1 MNDLTPPRRPQH
13 PAAATPSC
21 YEAPPARSE
30 DLADGLSLRS
40 MIVVLRRYWWLI
52 LVTTLAAGG
61 LAFLHGLRAD
71 PAFKA
76 TATVV
81 IEDSRQ
87 AIAGNLVGA
96 AAERGGRSDPFAS
109 QLEILRSHAVL
120 GAAVDQSGMRLWP
133 VDREVFGLRLRDLQ
147 VREESSSAP
156 IRLTFGRDSYIAEH
170 GETIVEAPYGDAVA
184 LPPASFA
191 VHAPPVSGHESA
203 EYVIVGQRAAALFLR
218 GRVEAARRGATNLV
232 DVSVTAADPLTA
244 QIAVNALVTAFAN
257 HSEAMARQASERRRE
272 FLREQL
278 TSTDARLADVQRE
291 LIDFRRRERVFSSRE
306 QFAAEQSGLMTL
318 EVNREQL
325 LTDRQ
330 MFAQLL
336 EGVRQAEPGETVD
349 RLHALVSL
357 PEIASNPVVSELY
370 RQLVEYERER
380 NNMTSGRWSR
390 AQSNPDVERLD
401 GLITATTGRMATGVQ
416 SHLRSLD
423 ARIAALDRVRGQR
436 VASIQERPETE
447 AEESH
452 LVQQVEAVRGVADQL
467 RSEYQRAQIAAAVE
481 GGEIQI
487 VDFAD
492 VPGGPIGSGALR
504 LVIMGLVAGLF
515 LGSGGAFLLDN
526 LNTSIRRQED
536 LEEALR
542 VPRLA
547 VIPRIDRAKRKHRVA
562 ITPAIQSIGRL
573 GNAGKTN
580 GHGNG
585 SGNGASRRK
594 REVPRPGRTDA
605 ANASPAAS
613 ERLITLT
620 DVRSSGSEAFRTLR
634 TNLLFSDTAEG
645 VRTLVVTS
653 TTPGEGKTT
662 TAANLAVTYAQQ
674 GVKVILVDCD
684 LRKPQL
690 HSVFE
695 IGREPGLTQLV
706 LGQSGI
712 GEVVRETAVENL
724 LVLPAGAIPPNPTEL
739 LGGARMRKTIA
750 DLVSRCEMVILDTS
764 PISAGSDAAILGAAC
779 DGVIMVVR
787 AGATDRESAR
797 QAMEQLGTVG
807 ARVLGGVFNDPDAE
821 LLKYGKYGG
830 AYGAYVGYYGVE
842 YASEEA

>member
-1 MNDLTPPRRPQH
+1 MNDLTPPRRSQH
-13 PAAATPSC
+13 PTPG
-21 YEAPPARSE
+21 APIYPEPSFPRSE
-30 DLADGLSLRS
+30 DAANELSLRS
-40 MIVVLRRYWWLI
+40 LLVVLRRYWWLI
-52 LVTTLAAGG
+52 AVMTVAAGG

-71 PAFKA
+71 PAYKA

-87 AIAGNLVGA
+87 AIAGNLAGA
-96 AAERGGRSDPFAS
+96 AAERGGRVDPFAS

-120 GAAVDQSGMRLWP
+120 GAAVDQAGMRLWP
-133 VDREVFGLRLRDLQ
+133 LDREVVGLRLSDLE
-147 VREESSSAP
+147 VREESASGP
-156 IRLTFGRDSYIAEH
+156 IRLTFGRDGYIAEH
-170 GETIVEAPYGDAVA
+170 GETIAEARYGEAVS

-191 VHAPPVSGHESA
+191 IDAPPVSGHESA
-203 EYVIVGQRAAALFLR
+203 EYVIVGQRAAALYLR
-218 GRVEAARRGATNLV
+218 GRVEAVRRGATNLV

-257 HSEAMARQASERRRE
+257 HSEAMARQVSERRRE
-272 FLREQL
+272 FLKEQL

-291 LIDFRRRERVFSSRE
+291 VIDFRRRERVLSSRE
-306 QFAAEQSGLMTL
+306 QFAAEQAGLMTL
-318 EVNREQL
+318 ELNREQL

-336 EGVRQAEPGETVD
+336 EGVRRAEPGETVD

-390 AQSNPDVERLD
+390 AESNPDVERLD
-401 GLITATTGRMATGVQ
+401 GLITATTSRMATGVE

-492 VPGGPIGSGALR
+492 VPGGPVGSGALR
-504 LVIMGLVAGLF
+504 LVIMGLAAGLL

-536 LEEALR
+536 LEKALR

-547 VIPRIDRAKRKHRVA
+547 VIPRIDRAKRKHKVS
-562 ITPAIQSIGRL
+562 ITPAIRFIEGRT
-573 GNAGKTN
+573 GAGKSN

-585 SGNGASRRK
+585 TGIGGSRGKTELSRAVRAGAAK
-594 REVPRPGRTDA
+594 
-605 ANASPAAS
+605 ASAAS

-695 IGREPGLTQLV
+695 MSREPGLTQLV
-706 LGQSGI
+706 LGQSHI

-739 LGGARMRKTIA
+739 LGGARMRRTIA
-750 DLVSRCEMVILDTS
+750 DLANRCEMVILDTS
-764 PISAGSDAAILGAAC
+764 PMSAGSDAAILGAAC
-779 DGVIMVVR
+779 DGVVMVVR

-830 AYGAYVGYYGVE
+830 AYGAYGGYYGVE
-842 YASEEA
+842 YAAEEVS

>member
-1 MNDLTPPRRPQH
+1 MNELTPPRDPRH
-13 PAAATPSC
+13 PAPASPRYYGPSS
-21 YEAPPARSE
+21 ARSE
-30 DLADGLSLRS
+30 DVADGLSLRS
-40 MIVVLRRYWWLI
+40 MLVVLRRYWWL
-52 LVTTLAAGG
+52 LVLTTLAAGG

-120 GAAVDQSGMRLWP
+120 GAAVDQAGMRLWP
-133 VDREVFGLRLRDLQ
+133 LDREVFGLRLRDLQ
-147 VREESSSAP
+147 VREGSSSGP
-156 IRLTFGRDSYIAEH
+156 IRLTFGRDGYIAEH
-170 GETIVEAPYGDAVA
+170 GETIAEARYGEAVS

-191 VHAPPVSGHESA
+191 VEAPPVSGHEDA
-203 EYVIVGQRAAALFLR
+203 EFVIVGQRAAALFLR
-218 GRVEAARRGATNLV
+218 GRVDAARRGATNLV

-244 QIAVNALVTAFAN
+244 QVAVNALVTAFAN

-306 QFAAEQSGLMTL
+306 QFAAEQAGLMTL
-318 EVNREQL
+318 ELNREQL

-330 MFAQLL
+330 MFGQLL

-390 AQSNPDVERLD
+390 AESNPDVERLD
-401 GLITATTGRMATGVQ
+401 GLIAATTSRMATGVQ

-504 LVIMGLVAGLF
+504 LVIMGLAAGL
-515 LGSGGAFLLDN
+515 LPRKWRCLPPRQSQHVDPTAGGSRGG
-526 LNTSIRRQED
+526 TSGSSAGGHPADRPSQAEAQSGYHAGDSIHRTSQRRWKEQRARKRIWERRITRSNRIFAYRSRRCSQGIS
-536 LEEALR
+536 LQHPSGSSPSRTCALR
-542 VPRLA
+542 GRRL
-547 VIPRIDRAKRKHRVA
+547 
-562 ITPAIQSIGRL
+562 
-573 GNAGKTN
+573 
-580 GHGNG
+580 
-585 SGNGASRRK
+585 SGPSAPISS
-594 REVPRPGRTDA
+594 
-605 ANASPAAS
+605 SP
-613 ERLITLT
+613 
-620 DVRSSGSEAFRTLR
+620 
-634 TNLLFSDTAEG
+634 
-645 VRTLVVTS
+645 
-653 TTPGEGKTT
+653 
-662 TAANLAVTYAQQ
+662 
-674 GVKVILVDCD
+674 
-684 LRKPQL
+684 
-690 HSVFE
+690 
-695 IGREPGLTQLV
+695 
-706 LGQSGI
+706 
-712 GEVVRETAVENL
+712 
-724 LVLPAGAIPPNPTEL
+724 IPP
-739 LGGARMRKTIA
+739 R
-750 DLVSRCEMVILDTS
+750 VSEPWS
-764 PISAGSDAAILGAAC
+764 
-779 DGVIMVVR
+779 
-787 AGATDRESAR
+787 
-797 QAMEQLGTVG
+797 
-807 ARVLGGVFNDPDAE
+807 
-821 LLKYGKYGG
+821 
-830 AYGAYVGYYGVE
+830 
-842 YASEEA
+842 